1 MKRTA
6 LYDAH
11 QKAGARFVEFGGWE
25 MPVQY
30 QGILQEHQAVRE
42 QAGVFDISH
51 MGEFRISGPEAL
63 GFLLQTLTND
73 AAKLSPGQGQYTLL
87 PLETGGVVDDLYL
100 YCIQPDEYLA
110 IVNASRIAEDWIAFQ
125 DSYKKLGISEGT
137 VQLVNESDDWS
148 ALAIQGPKSRDI
160 MDQLFG
166 AGVSELKKNQL
177 GYFPFQG
184 NQLFVGCT
192 GYTGEDGFEVL
203 IPNDQAE
210 VFWDALIDK
219 GAPLGLAPAGLGCR
233 DTLRLEACFPLY
245 GHELNEQTSP
255 IEAGLGWF
263 VKCDG
268 DRTFPGAD
276 VFIRQKSE
284 GVSRKLVALE
294 MVGKAP
300 PPREGYAL
308 FDSATGGEPIGS
320 ITSGALSP
328 TFKKG
333 IAMGYVGKDY
343 STVGSEIFAEIRN
356 KRYPAQICAKPFYK
370 RP

>member
-1 MKRTA
+1 MSN
-6 LYDAH
+6 LV
-11 QKAGARFVEFGGWE
+11 AGRC
-25 MPVQY
+25 

-51 MGEFRISGPEAL
+51 MGEFRISGPGAL
-63 GFLLQTLTND
+63 SFLLQTLTND
-73 AAKLSPGQGQYTLL
+73 ASKLSPGQGQYTLL

-100 YCIQPDEYLA
+100 YCLQSNEYLA
-110 IVNASRIAEDWIAFQ
+110 IVNASRIEEDWRAFQ
-125 DSYKKLGISEGT
+125 DGYNKLGISNDA
-137 VQLVNESDDWS
+137 VQLANESDLWS
-148 ALAIQGPKSRDI
+148 ALAIQGPKSRSI
-160 MDQLFG
+160 MDQLLG
-166 AGVSELKKNQL
+166 SGVSELEKNQL
-177 GYFPFQG
+177 GFFPFHG

-210 VFWDALIDK
+210 EFWNALLEK
-219 GAPLGLAPAGLGCR
+219 GTHLGLVPAGLGCR

-245 GHELNEQTSP
+245 GHELNEETSP
-255 IEAGLGWF
+255 IEAGVGWF

-268 DRTFPGAD
+268 DRSFPGSD
-276 VFIRQKSE
+276 VFTRQKSE
-284 GVSRKLVALE
+284 GVARKLVALE

-300 PPREGYAL
+300 PPREGYSL
-308 FDSATGGEPIGS
+308 FNSATGGEPIGA

-333 IAMGYVGKDY
+333 IALGYIGKEH

-356 KRYPAQICAKPFYK
+356 KRYLAQVCAKPFYK
-370 RP
+370 RA